1 MLKGYLT
8 NEPEIRN
15 FKINSDDS
23 SWDLFVCLCTF
34 FPNIK
39 SLLKLQ
45 SPSQKKKR
53 WKEKQAVLFCT
64 FAKNI
69 LFTDLGIPFS
79 EFLEHVGVG
88 LLVLFV
94 MFLNL
99 ALAYGNLSTSCP
111 IGGVDLQHLLKVC
124 HGQAEF
130 ITKEPRFPSAVQS
143 LLVVLVELHHLT
155 RQHQTQGGGVTLWCT
170 AKRKRSETA
179 SGSRKLTLLQF
190 STTCVSSFIRR

>member
-1 MLKGYLT
+1 M
-8 NEPEIRN
+8 
-15 FKINSDDS
+15 
-23 SWDLFVCLCTF
+23 CLCTF

-45 SPSQKKKR
+45 SPSRKKKR
-53 WKEKQAVLFCT
+53 WKEKQAVLFYT

-124 HGQAEF
+124 HGHAEF

-155 RQHQTQGGGVTLWCT
+155 RQHQTQGGGGGQSVWVRRWTEW
-170 AKRKRSETA
+170 RSMGETA

>member
-1 MLKGYLT
+1 MPLYFLSRHQIIAKTSIPLT
-8 NEPEIRN
+8 E
-15 FKINSDDS
+15 K
-23 SWDLFVCLCTF
+23 T
-34 FPNIK
+34 
-39 SLLKLQ
+39 
-45 SPSQKKKR
+45 R

-88 LLVLFV
+88 PLVLFV

-155 RQHQTQGGGVTLWCT
+155 RQHQTQRGAVGHFGCT
-170 AKRKRSETA
+170 AKRKRRGSGGGRNGVQWAKQRQALA
-179 SGSRKLTLLQF
+179 SSPCCSSPPPASALSFAG
-190 STTCVSSFIRR
+190 STTLG

>member
-1 MLKGYLT
+1 MPLYFLSRHQIIAKTSIPLT
-8 NEPEIRN
+8 E
-15 FKINSDDS
+15 K
-23 SWDLFVCLCTF
+23 T
-34 FPNIK
+34 
-39 SLLKLQ
+39 
-45 SPSQKKKR
+45 R

-88 LLVLFV
+88 PLVLFV

-155 RQHQTQGGGVTLWCT
+155 RQHQTQAGGGVTL
-170 AKRKRSETA
+170 
-179 SGSRKLTLLQF
+179 G
-190 STTCVSSFIRR
+190 IRRSGKGGEAAVDGMAFNGRNSVRLSQAHLVAVLHHLRQLFHSQVAQR